1 VKLSFWRGP
10 SRPLII
16 LIALVVTVSLL
27 AACAGG
33 SSTGSTSGGAFGCGG
48 STSGEKPGSGLYA
61 INIASRSDNQT
72 YPALQ
77 LGEWRYNIVQEKR
90 ASGCGSSGSS
100 TSAGGCG
107 TCSTFVYWAGPA
119 VDDKIVYVPAKGI
132 TGMYAAPV
140 IGGDLLY
147 LTSYDGKVIALDKAT
162 GGESDVLPKREGETF
177 GPFVGT
183 PIFADNMLYATNSDG
198 NLYSFKTLDEKARP
212 KLTLRWKVQ
221 TDGRAWASPAVSG
234 KTVFAGNLNGKAMA
248 VSTEGEKLWTVDL
261 KSAVST
267 VAAAGPDLVIF
278 GCFDRIL
285 YALNTKD
292 GSIAWQFS
300 ANNWFWSP
308 PAIQQGVIYAAC
320 LDGKVFAIDLKTGKQ
335 LWVEDTGSAIA
346 FAPIITGDSLMVA
359 PRNNGLMLLN
369 LADGQAK
376 KKISLGA
383 TVLSQP
389 AVRGDVAYVVL
400 SNDDGS
406 NDRLRAVN
414 MRTGINVT
422 PRDVILRELAQK

>member
-1 VKLSFWRGP
+1 MV
-10 SRPLII
+10 
-16 LIALVVTVSLL
+16 IAVSLL
-27 AACAGG
+27 AACASG
-33 SSTGSTSGGAFGCGG
+33 SSSSSSLFGCGG

-61 INIASRSDNQT
+61 LNLSSRTDNQT
-72 YPALQ
+72 FPALQ
-77 LGEWRYNIVQEKR
+77 NGEWRYNIVQEKR
-90 ASGCGSSGSS
+90 ASGCGSSGTS

-147 LTSYDGKVIALDKAT
+147 LTSYDGKVIALDKTT
-162 GGESDVLPKREGETF
+162 GGESDVLPKREGETY

-183 PIFADNMLYATNSDG
+183 PVYTADMLYATNSDG
-198 NLYSFKTLDEKARP
+198 NLYSFKTLDDKGRP

-234 KTVFAGNLNGKAMA
+234 NTVFAGNLNGRAMA
-248 VSTEGEKLWTVDL
+248 VSVEGEKLWTVDL

-267 VAAAGPDLVIF
+267 VAAAGPDLVLF
-278 GCFDRIL
+278 GCFDRNL
-285 YALNTKD
+285 YALNVKD
-292 GSIAWQFS
+292 GSIAWQFA

-320 LDGKVFAIDLKTGKQ
+320 LDGKVYALDLKTGKQ
-335 LWVEDTGSAIA
+335 IWAEDTGGAIA
-346 FAPIITGDSLMVA
+346 FAPIITGDGLLVA
-359 PRNNGLMLLN
+359 PRNNGLALLS
-369 LADGQAK
+369 LTDGQVK
-376 KKISLGA
+376 KKIALDA

-389 AVRGDVAYVVL
+389 AVRGEVVYLHL
-400 SNDDGS
+400 SNADGS
-406 NDRLRAVN
+406 LDRLRAVSL
-414 MRTGINVT
+414 RTGNNVT
-422 PRDVILRELAQK
+422 PRDVVFRDLAQK